1 LFGWEPV
8 EYGGEVTV
16 FTLKREAIFMTLAR
30 FFQRRGPKREQ
41 SNDDLPDLWSKCP
54 NCGAQIYNK
63 ELEQAIRVC
72 PKCSYHHRLPAKKR
86 IEALADEGSFEMTSG
101 KVRSVDALKFIDTES
116 YVSRLERTKKKT
128 GRENAILAGRATLGG
143 LRVMLIVMDFEYSGG
158 SMGSA
163 EGEEITRAVEIASA
177 EGRGVILVATSGGA
191 RMQEGALSL
200 MQMAKTTFALE
211 RLGNKRLPYI
221 TILADPTTGGVA
233 ASFAAIGDVI
243 IGEPGALIGFAGPRV
258 IQQTIRQ
265 NLPEGFQ
272 RSEFLEEHGMI
283 DMVLDRRE
291 HRQMLADLIS
301 AMTNQSATEVKALEV
316 QVTPPP
322 SRGGLFGRRG

>member
-1 LFGWEPV
+1 
-8 EYGGEVTV
+8 
-16 FTLKREAIFMTLAR
+16 MTLAR

-63 ELEQAIRVC
+63 ELEQALRVC
-72 PKCSYHHRLPAKKR
+72 PKCAFHHRLPVKKR
-86 IEALADEGSFEMTSG
+86 IEALTDAGSFELTSG
-101 KVRSVDALKFIDTES
+101 KVRSVDALKFTDTES
-116 YVSRLERTKKKT
+116 YPSRLERTKKKT
-128 GRENAILAGRATLGG
+128 GRENAIMAGRATLGG
-143 LRVMLIVMDFEYSGG
+143 LRIQLIVMDFEYSGG

-163 EGEEITRAVEIASA
+163 EGEEITRAVEIATREKRA
-177 EGRGVILVATSGGA
+177 VVLVATSGGA

-211 RLGNKRLPYI
+211 ELGMEKMPYI
-221 TILADPTTGGVA
+221 TVLTDPTTGGVA

-243 IGEPGALIGFAGPRV
+243 VGEPGALVGFAGQRV
-258 IQQTIRQ
+258 IQQTIKQ

-272 RSEFLEEHGMI
+272 RTEFLEEHGMI

-301 AMTNQSATEVKALEV
+301 TMTNQPAVEVKAIEV
-316 QVTPPP
+316 EVTPPP
-322 SRGGLFGRRG
+322 AKGGLFGRRG

>member
-1 LFGWEPV
+1 
-8 EYGGEVTV
+8 
-16 FTLKREAIFMTLAR
+16 MTLAR

-54 NCGAQIYNK
+54 SCGAQIYNK
-63 ELEQAIRVC
+63 ELEQALRVC
-72 PKCSYHHRLPAKKR
+72 PKCAYHHRLPVKKR
-86 IEALADEGSFEMTSG
+86 IEALADEGSFELTSG
-101 KVRSVDALKFIDTES
+101 KIRSVDALKFVDTES
-116 YVSRLERTKKKT
+116 YPSRLERAKKKT
-128 GRENAILAGRATLGG
+128 GRENAIYAGRASLGG
-143 LRVMLIVMDFEYSGG
+143 LAVMLIVMDFEYSGG

-163 EGEEITRAVEIASA
+163 EGEEITRAIELASSEKRA
-177 EGRGVILVATSGGA
+177 VVMVTTSGGA

-211 RLGNKRLPYI
+211 QLGTDRMPYI
-221 TILADPTTGGVA
+221 TILTDPTTGGVA

-243 IGEPGALIGFAGPRV
+243 IGEPGALVGFAGQRV

-272 RSEFLEEHGMI
+272 RAEFLEEHGMI

-291 HRQMLADLIS
+291 HRQMLADLIGILINHAS
-301 AMTNQSATEVKALEV
+301 VEVKAIEV

-322 SRGGLFGRRG
+322 PAKGGLFGRRG

>member
-1 LFGWEPV
+1 
-8 EYGGEVTV
+8 
-16 FTLKREAIFMTLAR
+16 MTLAR

-54 NCGAQIYNK
+54 NCTAQIYNK
-63 ELEQAIRVC
+63 ELEQALRVC
-72 PKCSYHHRLPAKKR
+72 PKCAFHHRLPVKKR
-86 IEALADEGSFEMTSG
+86 IEALADVGSFEITSG
-101 KVRSVDALKFIDTES
+101 KIRSVDALKFVDTET
-116 YVSRLERTKKKT
+116 YVSRLERTRKKT
-128 GRENAILAGRATLGG
+128 GRENAIMAGRATLGG
-143 LRVMLIVMDFEYSGG
+143 LPIVLIAMDFEYSGG

-163 EGEEITRAVEIASA
+163 EGEEITRAIEIGTREKRA
-177 EGRGVILVATSGGA
+177 VVLVATSGGA

-200 MQMAKTTFALE
+200 MQMAKTTFALQQ
-211 RLGNKRLPYI
+211 LGDARVPYI
-221 TILADPTTGGVA
+221 TILSDPTTGGVA

-243 IGEPGALIGFAGPRV
+243 IGEPGALVGFAGQRV

-272 RSEFLEEHGMI
+272 RAEFLEEHGMI

-301 AMTNQSATEVKALEV
+301 VLSNQAAVEVKAIEV

-322 SRGGLFGRRG
+322 VKPGLFGRRG